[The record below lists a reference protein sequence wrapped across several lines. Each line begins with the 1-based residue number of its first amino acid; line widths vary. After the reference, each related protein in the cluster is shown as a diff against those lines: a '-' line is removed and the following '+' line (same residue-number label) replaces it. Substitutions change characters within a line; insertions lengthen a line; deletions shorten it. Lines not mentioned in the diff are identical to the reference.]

1 MRVNDLSDPDIL
13 ASGNRRSRPRTIPRY
28 RERFSRALC
37 RLSMIFT
44 HCGWG
49 IGLSSII
56 RLVQGRIKN
65 NNNSVAKVSRLNQIH
80 RTVI

>member
-13 ASGNRRSRPRTIPRY
+13 ASGNRRSRPRTISDIANAS
-28 RERFSRALC
+28 SRALC
-37 RLSMIFT
+37 RLSMIFP

-49 IGLSSII
+49 IGLISAI
-56 RLVQGRIKN
+56 RFVQGRIKN
-65 NNNSVAKVSRLNQIH
+65 KSNKVAKVSKLNQIH